1 MAPLSPGDGNTSAMY
16 AGSYDN
22 GAGGSPVANRGS
34 PAKAFTPSDGLRAFA
49 DNASVIVEPPAGT
62 ALNAVASTLLNVKSV
77 RLEGASVTSKQVH
90 AFCDHIELL
99 IRSRV
104 YDAQT
109 FTLLTD
115 PQSIMARACCRLE
128 DGMGSLSHH

>member
-34 PAKAFTPSDGLRAFA
+34 PSKAFTPSKPGDGLRAFA
-49 DNASVIVEPPAGT
+49 DNASVMVEPPAGT

-77 RLEGASVTSKQVH
+77 RLEGLV
-90 AFCDHIELL
+90 
-99 IRSRV
+99 
-104 YDAQT
+104 
-109 FTLLTD
+109 
-115 PQSIMARACCRLE
+115 
-128 DGMGSLSHH
+128 